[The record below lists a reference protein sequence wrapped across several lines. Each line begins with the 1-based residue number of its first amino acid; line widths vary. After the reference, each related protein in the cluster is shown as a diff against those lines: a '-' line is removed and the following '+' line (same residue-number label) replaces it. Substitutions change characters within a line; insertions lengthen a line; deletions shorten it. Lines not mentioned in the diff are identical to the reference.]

1 MSFIRFRLKAPGP
14 VLVYQR
20 LWSKVWRQYAFID
33 AHFVQIPPLIYEAGS
48 DWRIHVDLHAFE
60 ENYAI
65 YILPQVCRI
74 VWPQVMAYIAAPPIV
89 PRSTMYDT
97 GWLSLSLYGSN
108 SMTSAVESVTI
119 LCYRKFVTQ
128 TQPIG
133 TSDNA
138 SEWSIIICIVAVF
151 KCATSPTSNMWFW
164 QKSRRPL
171 LFSLQLRQRRVPRAC
186 LPSMSLLR
194 SFVVRLQQGRPGKMV
209 ERVVSCI
216 LVFSQFLPNIFW
228 HLRGYSCSTLARVK
242 VKSWQS
248 NSTSLTTGAWPSQ
261 TPAGSWLAGEPGLI
275 LLIGWAQGALS
286 CYYRGCQPQGRKSG
300 TWPRGIPRAWSH
312 CAVSKSRGRL
322 VCRSGG
328 ATITPSSGCQELLSV
343 DWLALGKE
351 FSISV
356 YEIFTDV

>member
-1 MSFIRFRLKAPGP
+1 MFNIAWTVNILSFIRFRLKASRP

-20 LWSKVWRQYAFID
+20 LWSKVWRQYAFIG

-74 VWPQVMAYIAAPPIV
+74 AWPQVMAYIAAPPIV

-138 SEWSIIICIVAVF
+138 SEWSIIICIVAFV
-151 KCATSPTSNMWFW
+151 KCATSSTSNMWFW
-164 QKSRRPL
+164 QKAG
-171 LFSLQLRQRRVPRAC
+171 VPC
-186 LPSMSLLR
+186 CFPC
-194 SFVVRLQQGRPGKMV
+194 
-209 ERVVSCI
+209 SCD
-216 LVFSQFLPNIFW
+216 
-228 HLRGYSCSTLARVK
+228 
-242 VKSWQS
+242 
-248 NSTSLTTGAWPSQ
+248 
-261 TPAGSWLAGEPGLI
+261 
-275 LLIGWAQGALS
+275 
-286 CYYRGCQPQGRKSG
+286 
-300 TWPRGIPRAWSH
+300 
-312 CAVSKSRGRL
+312 
-322 VCRSGG
+322 SGG
-328 ATITPSSGCQELLSV
+328 CREPVCHPCPCCV
-343 DWLALGKE
+343 AL
-351 FSISV
+351 
-356 YEIFTDV
+356 